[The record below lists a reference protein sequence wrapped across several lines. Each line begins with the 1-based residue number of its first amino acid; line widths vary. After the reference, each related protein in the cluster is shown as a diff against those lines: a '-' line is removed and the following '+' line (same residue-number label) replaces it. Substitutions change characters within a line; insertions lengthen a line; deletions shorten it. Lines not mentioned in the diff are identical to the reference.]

1 MEESQQMLN
10 RTAFFVSESTGITAE
25 TLGHSLLSQF
35 SQSINFK
42 TVYMPFINTLERA
55 QQLAERLEILTR
67 EEGARPI
74 VFATMPEIH
83 IRHLLRASSCLY
95 VELFDTFIGP
105 LSEELG
111 VGPSGEMGLSHGFTN
126 DDTYEAHM
134 RTISFAMNND
144 DGARLDKFNQADVI
158 LVGVSRSGKTP
169 TCLYLA
175 IHFDVKA
182 ANYPVTEE
190 DFEKGR
196 LPRVLLDNREK
207 MVGLTID
214 PLRLHRIRE
223 ERRPGSS
230 YASLACCKSETR
242 QAEQF
247 FRDLRLKIIDTTSHS
262 IEEIASRIKKAL

>member
-1 MEESQQMLN
+1 MDEPQQIMS

-35 SQSINFK
+35 SQSISFK
-42 TVYMPFINTLERA
+42 TVYMPFINTLARA
-55 QQLAERLEILTR
+55 QQLAERLEKMTR
-67 EEGARPI
+67 EEGIRPI
-74 VFATMPEIH
+74 VFATMPEVE

-105 LSEELG
+105 LSKELG
-111 VGPSGEMGLSHGFTN
+111 VGPSGIMGLSHGFTN
-126 DDTYEAHM
+126 NDTYEDRM
-134 RTISFAMNND
+134 STINFAMTND

-196 LPRVLLDNREK
+196 LPRVLIENREK
-207 MVGLTID
+207 MIALTID

-247 FRDLRLKIIDTTSHS
+247 FRNLRLKIIDTTSHS
-262 IEEIASRIKKAL
+262 IEEIASRIKKSL